1 MGYKAG
7 AKALRL
13 ADVPE
18 GTTLSWVAVPEPN
31 EPAEAYKASFT
42 RCTGQWTISPTT
54 NKVALNGSCDHK
66 TPKTTASNALIDVTL
81 TNNLSEPVS
90 IWVSGTDDQISGRP
104 APAGFSHS
112 VGKAAAGAKVSWL
125 AKASTQDCSGDI
137 QVSSSSK
144 TISID
149 GNKCKVKAGPV
160 HNGKVTT
167 WRIGVKNDAPDKIEV
182 FVIDRFDSKMTDFDK
197 TVPLAP
203 GNSGAI
209 ELIPVNDEARVGVM
223 VKDEGNWC
231 TGGDEK
237 LIVIKP
243 GNSIHVQEVHT
254 PGVTVKC
261 KTTKQ

>member
-1 MGYKAG
+1 M
-7 AKALRL
+7 
-13 ADVPE
+13 
-18 GTTLSWVAVPEPN
+18 
-31 EPAEAYKASFT
+31 
-42 RCTGQWTISPTT
+42 
-54 NKVALNGSCDHK
+54 
-66 TPKTTASNALIDVTL
+66 
-81 TNNLSEPVS
+81 
-90 IWVSGTDDQISGRP
+90 
-104 APAGFSHS
+104 
-112 VGKAAAGAKVSWL
+112 
-125 AKASTQDCSGDI
+125 
-137 QVSSSSK
+137 
-144 TISID
+144 
-149 GNKCKVKAGPV
+149 KAGPV

-167 WRIGVKNDAPDKIEV
+167 WRIGVKNDGPDKIEV
-182 FVIDRFDSKMTDFDK
+182 FVIDRFNSKMTDFDK